1 MALADL
7 AATSDLTA
15 RGITWTSPA
24 EDTIVDTFLTVAS
37 AMVREAA
44 GVPILQTTS
53 TVTLG
58 GTCGQWL
65 PLPGQPI
72 QSVSSV
78 SIDGTAVTDWRVSS
92 GQLWRRGGWQA
103 DDGPSEVE
111 VSMTHGLASVPADI
125 VDLVCSMVA
134 AGLKAQRE
142 QADGSG
148 LAARDPSL
156 QSKSEAVGG
165 YSTSVAYAT
174 GRDAAEASPT
184 AMSLP
189 QRTRDALA
197 ARFGGAA
204 AVLVLR

>member
-37 AMVREAA
+37 TMVREAA
-44 GVPILQTTS
+44 GAPILQTTS
-53 TVTLG
+53 TMTVE

-65 PLPGQPI
+65 SLPGQPV

-78 SIDGTAVTDWRVSS
+78 SIDGTAVTDWRLSR
-92 GQLWRRGGWQA
+92 GQLWRRTGWQD
-103 DDGPSEVE
+103 DDGPSDIEVTM
-111 VSMTHGLASVPADI
+111 VHGLSVVPADI
-125 VDLVCSMVA
+125 VDLVCAMVA
-134 AGLKAQRE
+134 AGLKAVRE
-142 QADGSG
+142 SDDGGG

-156 QSKSEAVGG
+156 QSKSESVGQ
-165 YSTSVAYAT
+165 YSSSVAYAT
-174 GRDAAEASPT
+174 GRDAAEAAPT

-204 AVLVLR
+204 AVVVSR